1 MSLKVSFKHNMKTPD
16 GLVLLKFIEKYW
28 GHNVILHG
36 FNVSTDNNKVIVSP
50 GLALLLY
57 PLTIIEND
65 NSITIE
71 TQDLEDGNY
80 VILLQLEE
88 VDASINLYAI
98 KNSKLPVIDDSVILG
113 FMHKLS
119 NSITIS
125 NKFQNTNVNTSTF
138 SRITSGNQIPDNT
151 FDKSKGFRVLDFYL
165 HTESNTLYICKK
177 NDINNAQWIAIQG
190 QGGSGTI
197 ITEVDGGDSTTIF

>member
-1 MSLKVSFKHNMKTPD
+1 MSLKVSFKHDMKTTD
-16 GLVLLKFIEKYW
+16 GLVLSKFIEKYW
-28 GHNVILHG
+28 GYNVILHG
-36 FNVSTDNNKVIVSP
+36 FNVSIDDNKVIVSP

-57 PLTIIEND
+57 PLTVIEND
-65 NSITIE
+65 DNITIE
-71 TQDLEDGNY
+71 TQNLEDGNY

-113 FMHKLS
+113 FIYKLS
-119 NSITIS
+119 DSITFS
-125 NKFQNTNVNTSTF
+125 DKFQNTKVSTSIF
-138 SRITSGNQIPDNT
+138 SRITSGNQIPDGT

-165 HTESNTLYICKK
+165 HTKSNTLYICKE

-190 QGGSGTI
+190 QGGGGSI
-197 ITEVDGGDSTTIF
+197 ITEIDGGNSTTIF